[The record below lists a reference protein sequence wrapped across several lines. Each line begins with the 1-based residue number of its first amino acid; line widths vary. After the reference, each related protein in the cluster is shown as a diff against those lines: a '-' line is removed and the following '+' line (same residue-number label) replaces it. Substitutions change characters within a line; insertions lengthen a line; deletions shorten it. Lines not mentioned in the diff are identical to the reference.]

1 MRKVLVWS
9 HAQGLQPDAQD
20 EKEHRMS
27 HLTPPVVT
35 PDLERGQAKISSLRE
50 EGYEWKSLPLLVHHA
65 NYLRA
70 RGVAAFVAGT
80 RGYVS
85 CGEGTGYR
93 DVLPDTATGWSPEQR
108 ALILGQAELAPADAP
123 AKPGRPSKAAKSAA
137 EARRKNATSLLLP
150 MYSGVGARTP
160 VIWQARPDFPRVVDG
175 KPLKFEQPAG
185 AARGSDVGSI
195 PVDVHPRVHDL
206 VWESYDREGGEWV
219 GETPILLTEGVLK
232 ADATLS
238 AALREGLDLAPVS
251 VPGVTMPFYA
261 PASAYNPQSPNRGT
275 SPILTEA
282 MLDLPWDGR
291 IVYLCWD
298 ADWLYNEGVSA
309 PLLATARLL
318 EDEGAE
324 VYVLSV
330 PMVGGDH
337 KTGVDDYLADAT
349 RRGLTAPLADLL
361 NAAISLDEAEF
372 LTHRYTNDDIGR
384 SDRLAEHTA
393 RYDLGIYSPMHKSW
407 MAYDAEQGI
416 WTVDTSGNAIQEVAK
431 ALTAYD
437 LYGDETHA
445 TRTATSVV
453 NTVKLARSHPLLQ
466 VGADDFN
473 RAATHVLNVA
483 NGIVDLRTGELSP
496 HDAKR
501 RFTRVAPVEYDAD
514 AFRRHAEGEGW
525 STVIPEWI
533 ATLDFI
539 FYGDADLIR
548 TIQRTLGMSLL
559 GEVAGGPGM
568 SWWVSGGSSG
578 KSTITTVL
586 LDMLGIDE
594 LTGYATLLD
603 HDALTRESTPE
614 MRATL
619 FGKRLL
625 VFQEFPAGTR
635 LNDGDLKKLT
645 SDDVLKAR
653 LLYGNP
659 FSFKPTHN
667 TIAATN
673 HLPRIATTER
683 GTWRRLKRVDFP
695 RTITDA
701 EKDLGLGERL
711 RGEYPGILAWLV
723 EGCIDYLREGNYWAP
738 SVLEATEQWRTSGDA
753 LAAVLGCIEVSP
765 NRSRDGVSDEDLYA
779 LYRDLVDDDSSG
791 YRSRAAFL
799 RALEVHQ
806 DFPPNSGR
814 VETARRVRYRN
825 LRLTATGEERV
836 RGRQF

>member
-1 MRKVLVWS
+1 MAS
-9 HAQGLQPDAQD
+9 
-20 EKEHRMS
+20 S
-27 HLTPPVVT
+27 TPPRVIA
-35 PDLERGQAKISSLRE
+35 DLERGGERISSAKD
-50 EGYEWKSLPLLVHHA
+50 EGWRWSKTSLLPHHQ
-65 NYLRA
+65 NYLRQ
-70 RGVAAFVAGT
+70 RGVNAFVAGT
-80 RGYVS
+80 RGYAS
-85 CGEGTGYR
+85 CGKGTQYT

-108 ALILGQAELAPADAP
+108 ALILGQAELPAEDAP
-123 AKPGRPSKAAKSAA
+123 RKPGRPSRNAQSEAD
-137 EARRKNATSLLLP
+137 ARRKNVNSLLLP
-150 MYSGVGARTP
+150 MFSGIGEDVP
-160 VIWQARPDFPRVVDG
+160 VVWQARPDFPRTQDG

-185 AARGSDVGSI
+185 ASRGSEIGQI
-195 PVDVHPRVHDL
+195 PVDVHPRVQKL
-206 VWESYDREGGEWV
+206 VWARYDKSTGEWV
-219 GETPILLTEGVLK
+219 GDAPILLTEGVLK
-232 ADATLS
+232 ADAVHS
-238 AALREGLDLAPVS
+238 AAMREGIDLAPVS
-251 VPGVTMPFYA
+251 VPGVTMPYYA
-261 PASAYNPQSPNRGT
+261 PASAYNPDSPNSGT
-275 SPILTEA
+275 APILTEA
-282 MLDLPWDGR
+282 MLDLPWNGR
-291 IVYLCWD
+291 TVYLCWD
-298 ADWLYNEGVSA
+298 ADWLFNRGVHE
-309 PLLATARLL
+309 PLLITARLL
-318 EDEGAE
+318 EEEGAE
-324 VYVLSV
+324 VFVLSV
-330 PMVGGDH
+330 PMVGHDH
-337 KTGVDDYLADAT
+337 KTGVDDYLGDAE
-349 RRGLTAPLADLL
+349 RRGVATPLTDLL
-361 NAAISLDEAEF
+361 NAALTLDEAVF
-372 LTHRYTNDDIGR
+372 LTREYTNDDIGR

-407 MAYDAEQGI
+407 MGYDAEQGI

-431 ALTAYD
+431 SLTKYD
-437 LYGDETHA
+437 LYGDDTHA
-445 TRTATSVV
+445 TRTATSVT

-466 VGADDFN
+466 VTADAFN
-473 RAATHVLNVA
+473 RDATHVLNVA
-483 NGIVDLRTGELSP
+483 NGIVDLRTGALAP
-496 HDAKR
+496 HDPKR
-501 RFTRVAPVEYDAD
+501 RFTRVAPVEYDEG
-514 AFRRHAEGEGW
+514 AFQRHADGDDW
-525 STVIPEWI
+525 SKIIPEWI
-533 ATLDFI
+533 AALDFI
-539 FYGDADLIR
+539 FYGDDTLIR

-586 LDMLGIDE
+586 LDLLGIDE

-711 RGEYPGILAWLV
+711 RAEYPGILAWLV
-723 EGCIDYLREGNYWAP
+723 QGCIDYLTEGVYWAP
-738 SVLEATEQWRTSGDA
+738 SVLEATDQWRTSGDA
-753 LAAVLGCIEVSP
+753 LSAVLDCLDVSDT
-765 NRSRDGVSDEDLYA
+765 RGGVSDDDLYT
-779 LYRDLVDDDSSG
+779 LYRDIVDDDSSG

-806 DFPPNSGR
+806 DFPKGAGR
-814 VETARRVRYRN
+814 TESARRVTYKN
-825 LRLTATGEERV
+825 LRLAATGEERL
-836 RGRQF
+836 RKRQF